1 MAKQKKVN
9 IKNEQMATP
18 EQIAT
23 IENYIGE
30 SLQDFAKKYQD
41 SRQREVFA
49 QKIYRSL
56 KRTENIS
63 RESSSQGIY
72 QPIASND

>member
-30 SLQDFAKKYQD
+30 SLQDFAIFMLTNTIPMVIIFKCD
-41 SRQREVFA
+41 
-49 QKIYRSL
+49 
-56 KRTENIS
+56 
-63 RESSSQGIY
+63 
-72 QPIASND
+72 